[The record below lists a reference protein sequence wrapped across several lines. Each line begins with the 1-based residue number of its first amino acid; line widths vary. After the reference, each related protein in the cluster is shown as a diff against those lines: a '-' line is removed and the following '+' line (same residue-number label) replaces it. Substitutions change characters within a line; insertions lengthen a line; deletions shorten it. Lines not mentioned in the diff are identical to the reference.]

1 MLCYNVLKITAI
13 LKSPRDCG
21 GNMTDIL
28 IFSGQ
33 SNMQGQTESD
43 PTDKPVAGA
52 SEYRL
57 LTDSFVP
64 LKNPVGEDFGELL
77 LASHLGHGSLV
88 PYFAESYCKVGGRK
102 VVCVHAAKGA
112 TIISQWLP
120 SREEGK
126 ERYAALLKKAKACF
140 EKTTDEIGNVF
151 FVWLQGESDALAG
164 TTEDDYL
171 AMLRELIAD
180 LKKDLGI
187 TAFMII
193 KVGYFASMFGRKEA
207 DEAIMRAQER
217 AAEEGTAIMLTDVAT
232 ELSREG
238 KNLNPDAAG
247 HFNNASMKIIGRI
260 AGENAAKK
268 ASGIK

>member
-1 MLCYNVLKITAI
+1 
-13 LKSPRDCG
+13 
-21 GNMTDIL
+21 MTDIL

-43 PTDKPVAGA
+43 PMDKPVAGA

-64 LKNPVGEDFGELL
+64 LKNPVGEDIGELL

-88 PYFAESYCKVGGRK
+88 PYFAESYCRVGGRK

-164 TTEDDYL
+164 TTEEII
-171 AMLRELIAD
+171 LRC
-180 LKKDLGI
+180 
-187 TAFMII
+187 
-193 KVGYFASMFGRKEA
+193 FA
-207 DEAIMRAQER
+207 
-217 AAEEGTAIMLTDVAT
+217 
-232 ELSREG
+232 
-238 KNLNPDAAG
+238 N
-247 HFNNASMKIIGRI
+247 
-260 AGENAAKK
+260 
-268 ASGIK
+268 